1 MKKFLSICLVAL
13 CSLSAMYAQE
23 NPNSRSNVECG
34 TEVKVQATATNE
46 HFHFAYWEIKD
57 EANSN
62 LTPIQIQPET
72 TNSTYEARSSRTQ
85 PNGDGYDTNELTVTL
100 NGNLINLVNT
110 TPGVIGTLTFEAF
123 FTEDPKSR
131 ITIIAVD
138 ETGTELGTG
147 DYQIVSNNSN
157 NIHTGYVNESVT
169 LEVANVP
176 SSCYVFDHWA
186 ETQNGSSI
194 GTDMTYTT
202 TYGSTDKTYYAVY
215 KKKTVNIN
223 VKSND
228 NNKGTVAIVSV
239 TAPAPAPAGN

>member
-13 CSLSAMYAQE
+13 CSISAMYAQE
-23 NPNSRSNVECG
+23 TDPNSRSNVECG
-34 TEVKVQATATNE
+34 TEVKVEATAQNE

-57 EANSN
+57 EANAN
-62 LTPIQIQPET
+62 LTPIKIQPGT
-72 TNSTYEARSSRTQ
+72 SNSTYSATSSQTQ

-123 FTEDPKSR
+123 FTEDQKFGM
-131 ITIIAVD
+131 TIIAVD
-138 ETGTELGTG
+138 ETGTQLGTG
-147 DYQIVSNNSN
+147 DYQIVSPTPDNY
-157 NIHTGYVNESVT
+157 TGESVT

-194 GTDMTYTT
+194 GTDMTYTA
-202 TYGSTDKTYYAVY
+202 TYGSAAKTYYAVY
-215 KKKTVNIN
+215 TKKKVNIN
-223 VKSND
+223 VKSHD
-228 NNKGTVAIVSV
+228 TNKGTVRIV
-239 TAPAPAPAGN
+239 TPANN